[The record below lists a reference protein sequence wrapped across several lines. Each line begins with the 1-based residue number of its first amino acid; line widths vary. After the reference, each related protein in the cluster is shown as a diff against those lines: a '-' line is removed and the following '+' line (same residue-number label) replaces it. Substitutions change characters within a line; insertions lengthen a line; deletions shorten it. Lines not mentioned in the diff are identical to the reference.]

1 MNSDLCVILLRGSAD
16 MENHDVMQKHFSEAA
31 EDGHRWA
38 IIDMRHLSFLTSLAI
53 GELLSLNKAKKAK
66 GGHACLCGPNEYVAS
81 VISKTRLDQTM
92 KVFGTLDEAIAAHS
106 VIPNSH

>member
-1 MNSDLCVILLRGSAD
+1 MSRDLCVILLRGSAD
-16 MENHDVMQKHFSEAA
+16 MENHDAMHKHFSQAA

-38 IIDMRHLSFLTSLAI
+38 IIDLRHLSFLTSLAI

-92 KVFGTLDEAIAAHS
+92 KVFRTLDEAIAAHS
-106 VIPNSH
+106 VTPEPH